1 MNKELGIRILK
12 LSLSS
17 FFLCSLFFI
26 PYSAPTLAVTEYTLL
41 QGIPLEVGSRD
52 TEKATA
58 ATYLKGLFNL
68 TIAIAGVLAVIKIIF
83 GGIQYMSTDA
93 FGAKSEAKTTIQHA
107 IWGLA
112 LALSAWLILHT
123 INPALIQF
131 NFNLPSPVQKTN
143 NTPS

>member
-17 FFLCSLFFI
+17 FFLYSLFFI
-26 PYSAPTLAVTEYTLL
+26 PYSMPTMATEYKLL
-41 QGIPLEVGSRD
+41 QKLPLSGSTD
-52 TEKATA
+52 IQKVPNASV
-58 ATYLKGLFNL
+58 YIKGLFNL

-93 FGAKSEAKTTIQHA
+93 FGAKNEAKNTIQNA

-112 LALSAWLILHT
+112 LALSAWLILYT
-123 INPALIQF
+123 INPNLIKL
-131 NFNLPSPVQKTN
+131 NFDFPPPVQKTN
-143 NTPS
+143 NTL

>member
-1 MNKELGIRILK
+1 MTKPQSTTSVKILFVTILIVSYLFSLGVQEAYAGTK
-12 LSLSS
+12 
-17 FFLCSLFFI
+17 
-26 PYSAPTLAVTEYTLL
+26 YTLL
-41 QGIPLEVGSRD
+41 QRIPLSPGSTD
-52 TEKATA
+52 TRETTA